1 MKKMWNYS
9 WLIDLAAQRA
19 EALPAGQG
27 LFHLDDVVDQL
38 RLLVLGHTG
47 KDLGDLVVEMLVALG
62 QLFIALGCKGYDR
75 GTAVGDV
82 GMLGDEAQLAEV
94 CYDAAHIA
102 GIYRKIFGKLF
113 AGRLAQ
119 LFDLMEDAD
128 LGNGDLAVVIIAGDH
143 IDQIEIVTMELAD
156 ALHIVL

>member
-38 RLLVLGHTG
+38 RLL
-47 KDLGDLVVEMLVALG
+47 
-62 QLFIALGCKGYDR
+62 
-75 GTAVGDV
+75 